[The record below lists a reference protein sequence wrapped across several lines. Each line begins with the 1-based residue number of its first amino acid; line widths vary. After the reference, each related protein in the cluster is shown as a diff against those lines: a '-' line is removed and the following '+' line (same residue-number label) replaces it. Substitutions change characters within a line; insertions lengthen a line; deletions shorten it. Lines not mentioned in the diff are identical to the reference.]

1 MRFWSSNVINFPA
14 WQTDFSFGT
23 QPQGTGDMKIS
34 NCHVYGLADMTVPV
48 HGTYVFEKG
57 EVSRT
62 TAHSYWGAAGE
73 GCVWLLMVI
82 TRDIQHFTT
91 HSNLES
97 GLLVNCLRDQLSHWN
112 HGSDFWGNTQYI
124 IISTLQGV
132 SLCEERYWF
141 CENEIR
147 IENNLLSEYM

>member
-1 MRFWSSNVINFPA
+1 MLGKQILFWSSNVINFPA

-82 TRDIQHFTT
+82 TRDIQQIVI
-91 HSNLES
+91 SNR
-97 GLLVNCLRDQLSHWN
+97 LVACWWTAWRPSVSNIQWN
-112 HGSDFWGNTQYI
+112 HVSDFWGNTSLFQLYKEWIYAKRGISNVRIRCGLQI
-124 IISTLQGV
+124 I
-132 SLCEERYWF
+132 Y
-141 CENEIR
+141 
-147 IENNLLSEYM
+147 

>member
-82 TRDIQHFTT
+82 TRDIQQI
-91 HSNLES
+91 
-97 GLLVNCLRDQLSHWN
+97 VI
-112 HGSDFWGNTQYI
+112 SDFWGNTSLFQLHKEWIYAKRSISNVRIRCGLHI
-124 IISTLQGV
+124 I
-132 SLCEERYWF
+132 Y
-141 CENEIR
+141 
-147 IENNLLSEYM
+147 